1 MDRVDAGL
9 DWLWRF
15 LTSMRLGMVLMLA
28 IAALGVAGSLLM
40 QMPGATTQSPELRAE
55 WLESV
60 RPRYGGWT
68 NILNTLQLFE
78 VFSSVL
84 FRVLVAALTI
94 SLVACSIHRI
104 PGMVRT
110 TRNPRVDVGPAF
122 FEHAPQHEA
131 IVARR
136 SAAETREVVEGVLR
150 ARRYRILASDDGTLH
165 LYGDRFRYAPFA
177 GLIAH
182 IAIVVILAGAMVGG
196 AWGYHNAGFVV
207 SEGQTMPIEAEPGL
221 SMRLEDF
228 TDRWDPVTGAPIDY
242 ASTVVLL
249 KDGAEVASHVVRV
262 NDPLRYNGLA
272 FYQADYGSS
281 AVMTIKDASGKALLS
296 SEGVALA
303 WSTTDEGRP
312 VGSANLLGTSYVAWV
327 SGTMGGSDQT
337 VAPGQVRVEIYDGTT
352 GNLVDEK
359 VVTQGEAATV
369 AGLDI
374 LFERESQHTVL
385 SIARDPGVPLIWIGA
400 MLLFGGFLIR
410 FMVPHKRVW
419 GRIVARPN
427 GGAVVG
433 MATLTHKDVAAGSE
447 FETVVND
454 IRSALQAPAQS

>member
-40 QMPGATTQSPELRAE
+40 QMPGATAQNPEMRAE
-55 WLESV
+55 WLEGV

-68 NILNTLQLFE
+68 NVFDTLQLFE
-78 VFSSVL
+78 VFTSVL
-84 FRVLVAALTI
+84 FRILVAALTI

-110 TRNPRVDVGPAF
+110 TRNPRIDVGPAF

-136 SAAETREVVEGVLR
+136 SAEETRKAVEDVLR
-150 ARRYRILASDDGTLH
+150 ARRYRILTADDGTLH
-165 LYGDRFRYAPFA
+165 LYADRFRYAPFA

-182 IAIVVILAGAMVGG
+182 LAIVVILAGAIIGG
-196 AWGYHNAGFVV
+196 MGYRDSGFIV
-207 SEGQTMPIEAEPGL
+207 SEGQTLPVVAEPGL
-221 SMRLEDF
+221 AMRLDDF
-228 TDRWDPVTGAPIDY
+228 TDKWDPVTGAPIDY

-249 KDGAEVASHVVRV
+249 KDGAEVMNHVVRV
-262 NDPLRYNGLA
+262 NDPLRYNGLT
-272 FYQADYGSS
+272 FYQASYGTS
-281 AVMTIKDASGKALLS
+281 AVMTIKSADGKALLT

-303 WSTTDEGRP
+303 YSTTDEDRP
-312 VGSANLLGTSYVAWV
+312 IGSANLLGTSYVAWV
-327 SGTMGGSDQT
+327 SGTMGGSDQA

-352 GNLVDEK
+352 GTLVEGK

-369 AGLDI
+369 GGLDV
-374 LFERESQHTVL
+374 LFERETQHTILNVV
-385 SIARDPGVPLIWIGA
+385 RDPGVPLIWLGSF
-400 MLLFGGFLIR
+400 LLFGGFLIR

-447 FETVVND
+447 FESVVTD
-454 IRSALQAPAQS
+454 IRAALQAPAQA